1 MSTTNP
7 TSELIHRRIIVES
20 ALRVIDNLESLRDFA
35 DKAFYTDDDNDLEAH
50 HVSDSEWFHNGLPFE
65 SLDALVDNLQRWA
78 DRLRKT
84 INDDLLTDP
93 TNNA

>member
-1 MSTTNP
+1 
-7 TSELIHRRIIVES
+7 
-20 ALRVIDNLESLRDFA
+20 
-35 DKAFYTDDDNDLEAH
+35 
-50 HVSDSEWFHNGLPFE
+50 LPFE